1 MWVHSVW
8 GVGLRVVRSMG
19 SSGAWCLGFWV
30 AECWLE
36 FLGSRK
42 WRLGWGIDRLKEQ
55 LSQLSLSLFS
65 NRTLV
70 PKALNP
76 TPQP

>member
-1 MWVHSVW
+1 MFGTACYLEYGLGVW
-8 GVGLRVVRSMG
+8 GLGSRNVGWS
-19 SSGAWCLGFWV
+19 FWV
-30 AECWLE
+30 
-36 FLGSRK
+36 SRK

-65 NRTLV
+65 NHTLL